1 MNDSQNILQE
11 LKSQRDAHVELVMKM
26 TDVCG
31 EVRVLVSELRHTQK
45 NYDAINSR
53 MGEMEKQVRT
63 IQLENAGN
71 KVIMDIANSMLRRQW
86 MTMFAAAGAVIVSY
100 WQKFL

>member
-1 MNDSQNILQE
+1 MNDSASILEE
-11 LKSQRDAHVELVMKM
+11 LRQQRIAHVDLMTKM

-45 NYDAINSR
+45 NQDAINLR
-53 MGEMEKQVRT
+53 MGETEKQVRT

-71 KVIMDIANSMLRRQW
+71 KLIMDIANSMLRRQW
-86 MTMFAAAGAVIVSY
+86 MTMFAAVVAVVGSN
-100 WQKFL
+100 WQKLL

>member
-1 MNDSQNILQE
+1 MSDSQHILEE
-11 LKSQRDAHVELVMKM
+11 LRTQRLAHVDLMTKM

-45 NYDAINSR
+45 NYDAINTR
-53 MGEMEKQVRT
+53 MGEAEKQVRT

-71 KVIMDIANSMLRRQW
+71 KMIMDIANAMLRRQW
-86 MTMFAAAGAVIVSY
+86 MTMFAAIAAVIGTN
-100 WQKFL
+100 WQKLL

>member
-1 MNDSQNILQE
+1 MNDSQHILEE
-11 LKSQRDAHVELVMKM
+11 LKSQRAAHVDLMTKM

-53 MGEMEKQVRT
+53 MGETEKQLRI

-71 KVIMDIANSMLRRQW
+71 KIIMDIANSMLRRQW
-86 MTMFAAAGAVIVSY
+86 MTIMGAIAAVVGSN
-100 WQKFL
+100 WTKLF

>member
-1 MNDSQNILQE
+1 MNDSQSILEE
-11 LKSQRDAHVELVMKM
+11 LKSQRAAHVHLMEKM

-45 NYDAINSR
+45 NYDAINER
-53 MGEMEKQVRT
+53 MGEAEKQVRN

-71 KVIMDIANSMLRRQW
+71 KIIMDIANSMLRRQW
-86 MTMFAAAGAVIVSY
+86 LTMATAVAAVIGTN

>member
-1 MNDSQNILQE
+1 MSDSQHILEE
-11 LKSQRDAHVELVMKM
+11 LKLQRAAHVDLVTKM

-45 NYDAINSR
+45 NYEAINDR
-53 MGEMEKQVRT
+53 VGDMEKQVRN

-71 KVIMDIANSMLRRQW
+71 KLIMDIANSMLRRQW
-86 MTMFAAAGAVIVSY
+86 MTMFAAVAAVVGSN

>member
-1 MNDSQNILQE
+1 MNDSAHILEE
-11 LKSQRDAHVELVMKM
+11 LRQQRIAHVDLMTKM

-53 MGEMEKQVRT
+53 MGEAEKQVRA

-71 KVIMDIANSMLRRQW
+71 KLIMDIANSMLRRQW
-86 MTMFAAAGAVIVSY
+86 MTMFAAVVAVVGSN
-100 WQKFL
+100 WQKLL

>member
-1 MNDSQNILQE
+1 MNESQHILDE
-11 LKSQRDAHVELVMKM
+11 LKAQRAAHVDLMGKM

-45 NYDAINSR
+45 NYESIDSR
-53 MGEMEKQVRT
+53 IGETEKQVRT

-71 KVIMDIANSMLRRQW
+71 KLIMDIANSMLRRQW
-86 MTMFAAAGAVIVSY
+86 MTMFAALAAVVGSN

>member
-45 NYDAINSR
+45 NYDAINDR
-53 MGEMEKQVRT
+53 MGEVEKQVRG

-71 KVIMDIANSMLRRQW
+71 KIIMDIANSMLRRQA
-86 MTMFAAAGAVIVSY
+86 MTMLAAAAAVIGSN

>member
-1 MNDSQNILQE
+1 MNDSQHILEE
-11 LKSQRDAHVELVMKM
+11 LKSQRLAHVDLMTKM

-45 NYDAINSR
+45 NYDGLSSR
-53 MGEMEKQVRT
+53 VIETEKQVRT

-71 KVIMDIANSMLRRQW
+71 KIIMDIANSMLRRQW
-86 MTMFAAAGAVIVSY
+86 MTMFAAAVALIGSN
-100 WQKFL
+100 WQKFF